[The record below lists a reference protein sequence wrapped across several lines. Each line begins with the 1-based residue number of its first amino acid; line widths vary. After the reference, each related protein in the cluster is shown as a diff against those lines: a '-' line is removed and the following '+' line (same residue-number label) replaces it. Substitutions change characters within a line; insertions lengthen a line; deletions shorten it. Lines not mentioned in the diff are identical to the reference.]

1 MKSPLFLLTALAT
14 AALLPACGRQART
27 DSAND
32 APAMRSESICF
43 DAFEYQVSNELTG
56 SADDYF
62 RESDLVYTDSISLVF
77 PVRIGD
83 KGLDML
89 RDSIIR
95 LAFDTIGCSIDSII
109 SNYVCNDVR
118 QFSYPT
124 RRVAP
129 VDIFGADGYELIS
142 GSVVNYNPSLLV
154 YEVANSSY
162 SPGAAHG
169 ITTRNYLNYD
179 ISAGRLING
188 SFMFAPGKRA
198 ELAQLIARRA
208 AEMTQVIG
216 PTQIESLP
224 EHDNFYI
231 NPEGEIVF
239 VYQPYEVASYAQGL
253 ISINFFPSELADY
266 LTTEALKYF
275 ALNDLN

>member
-109 SNYVCNDVR
+109 SNYLQRCAAV
-118 QFSYPT
+118 FIPH
-124 RRVAP
+124 
-129 VDIFGADGYELIS
+129 
-142 GSVVNYNPSLLV
+142 
-154 YEVANSSY
+154 
-162 SPGAAHG
+162 SPGCS
-169 ITTRNYLNYD
+169 R
-179 ISAGRLING
+179 
-188 SFMFAPGKRA
+188 
-198 ELAQLIARRA
+198 
-208 AEMTQVIG
+208 
-216 PTQIESLP
+216 
-224 EHDNFYI
+224 
-231 NPEGEIVF
+231 
-239 VYQPYEVASYAQGL
+239 
-253 ISINFFPSELADY
+253 
-266 LTTEALKYF
+266 
-275 ALNDLN
+275 